1 MHFTIITFRLLASD
15 ANRLLMAACEGD
27 SDSIRKFVEEEGI
40 SPSHEFSHGI
50 TPLHEACEGG
60 HVKATELLIELGAD
74 VNKQVIGTLCAHMQ
88 SASDQDAP
96 IKFWHIPVCFSVIS
110 Q

>member
-1 MHFTIITFRLLASD
+1 MRLIHVSVAHHNFICRILASG

-27 SDSIRKFVEEEGI
+27 NESILKLVEEEGV

-60 HVKATELLIELGAD
+60 HIKATELLIELGAD
-74 VNKQVIGTLCAHMQ
+74 VNKQVIGTLY
-88 SASDQDAP
+88 
-96 IKFWHIPVCFSVIS
+96 S
-110 Q
+110 QQYM

>member
-1 MHFTIITFRLLASD
+1 MLASG

-27 SDSIRKFVEEEGI
+27 NESILKLVEEEGV

-60 HVKATELLIELGAD
+60 HVKSTELLIELGAD
-74 VNKQVIGTLCAHMQ
+74 VNKQVTGTLYSQYSTYTCAR
-88 SASDQDAP
+88 
-96 IKFWHIPVCFSVIS
+96 C
-110 Q
+110 

>member
-1 MHFTIITFRLLASD
+1 MLASG

-27 SDSIRKFVEEEGI
+27 NESILKLVEEEGV

-60 HVKATELLIELGAD
+60 HIKATELLIELGAD
-74 VNKQVIGTLCAHMQ
+74 VNKQVTGTLYSQQYTHICKVLMY
-88 SASDQDAP
+88 DQD
-96 IKFWHIPVCFSVIS
+96 II
-110 Q
+110 